1 MAIVKQT
8 LHIFA
13 TAAKPADLTFSRS
26 TSATRVNDIG
36 RIELVPA
43 NTIRQD
49 FDSVTTGS
57 IMGWLLEESSSNL
70 CLQSQDLGT
79 TWITTN
85 AVQTNLAALTTNT
98 TKSPD
103 GTNNADTLAAGS
115 TATGIVAAR
124 QQGFTFTNGTH
135 YTVSVFAKKKELDY
149 LEVSNKDDSAT
160 GMTFSQT
167 FNISAGSMGS
177 SGGSVYAASMR
188 AFPNGWYRCEV
199 SFQATANST
208 AEVFLKARSDNANSS
223 TFSATSGQGI
233 YLWGMQVE
241 ANKYATSYIPTTTAA
256 VTRAADVAYVDSTQ
270 GKWNWDVGMSVL
282 IDATPINTN
291 ETLAPIYHYQ
301 DATNENYVS
310 QMSDG
315 RVMVVANATAQLSSN
330 PFNTGF
336 TNSKNTNFRSM
347 LSIKANRMHLAKNGS
362 LSPNLPDTA
371 LMVPL
376 NGSSSS
382 FTIKFF
388 HGTGLNSGSGW
399 LKQFKIFP
407 VVVADLDLQ
416 NLSFRTNEDAQSL
429 QLNAV
434 QVQDGSIN
442 TLKIAPAAIT
452 SSKIAAATITETNMA
467 DNAITNAKIA
477 SDAVTADSIADNTI
491 TSAQIQDG
499 TIGTAQLGVD
509 VIVAADIAANAIT
522 VSEIQANAVIK
533 VKIADNSVD
542 VAKLDVTDGNAN
554 DVLKTNGS
562 GVLGFTNPASQAVGG
577 DLTGTVGNA
586 QVGANTVGIPELNV
600 SDGTNGQ
607 YLTTN
612 GAGTLSFTT
621 DSTNVGGTAVGG
633 VMSGTVSNIQ
643 IIAGGVVNSDLA
655 NDAVNTDQIA
665 DGAVETAQI
674 EDLNVT
680 TGKLANDAVTDTKL
694 ADHATLDAS
703 RAVGTNHIKNLN
715 VTEGKLATNSVTAS
729 KIAAD
734 AVGASELADNSVAS
748 ANIINGTIVEADL
761 ADDAVTAAKL
771 ASNSVVSA
779 SIVNGTITDADLASN
794 SVTNIK
800 INGSAV
806 TNNKLATDAVTT
818 TKIADN
824 QVTIA
829 KLAVTDGTN
838 GQVLTT
844 NGSGVMSF
852 ANDSTNVGG
861 TSVGG
866 MLTGTVSNITIPAGT
881 ITSAMIGVDVI
892 VAEDLAANSITVSE
906 LSNNAVTT
914 DKIID
919 NAVTGAKIAMGSD
932 AAGDVLYY
940 NGTDYVRLAKGTSGH
955 VLTQGA
961 SAPSWAADS
970 TDVTGT
976 SVGGSVS
983 GTVGAITLNN
993 NSVTGA
999 HLAMS
1004 GQQSGDVM
1012 YFNGSDWVRLAKGTA
1027 GQVLKMNVG
1036 ATAPSWAADIDTTI
1050 GDAAVGG
1057 DVTGTIANIQIAAG
1071 AVGASEIAVNS
1082 VAGTHIALGSDAAG
1096 DVMYYDGTNY
1106 VRLAKGTDGEV
1117 LTLAS
1122 GIPSWDADS
1131 TNVGGTAVGGDLTG
1145 TVGNAS
1151 IAANAIDGT
1160 HIALGS
1166 DAAGD
1171 VMYYNGT
1178 NYIRLAKGTAGQ
1190 VLKINSGATAPEW
1203 AADTDTTIG
1212 DAAVGGDVSGTI
1224 SNITIPANTIT
1235 TAMIAADVIVAEDI
1249 ANNAITVAEL
1259 QDNAVATAKILNNA
1273 VTGAKI
1279 AMGSDARGDILYYN
1293 GTDYARL
1300 AKGTSGHVLTM
1311 GASDPA
1317 WAVDSTNVG
1326 TTSVG
1331 GMLTGTVANATIGA
1345 GVVTPTMLSAS
1356 GTASNSTFLRG
1367 DGVWATPVTVETDP
1381 TAVTMAIAL
1390 G

>member
-26 TSATRVNDIG
+26 TSATRVNSIG

-49 FDSVTTGS
+49 FDSVVTGS

-85 AVQTNLAALTTNT
+85 AVQTNLASIATNT

-103 GTNNADTLAAGS
+103 GTNNADTLSAGS
-115 TATGIVAAR
+115 SATGIVAAR

-135 YTVSVFAKKKELDY
+135 YTISVFAKKKDMDY
-149 LEVSNKDDSAT
+149 LEISNKDDNAT
-160 GMTFSQT
+160 GMTFSQA
-167 FNISAGSMGS
+167 FNLSSGSTGS

-188 AFPNGWYRCEV
+188 AFPNDWYRCEV
-199 SFQATANST
+199 SFEATANST
-208 AEVFLKARSDNANSS
+208 AEVFLKARTNNANST
-223 TFSATSGQGI
+223 TFAATSGQGI

-241 ANKYATSYIPTTTAA
+241 AKKYATSYIPTTTASVA
-256 VTRAADVAYVDSTQ
+256 RAADVAYVDSTE

-282 IDATPINTN
+282 VDATPINTN
-291 ETLAPIYHYQ
+291 ETAAPIYHYQ
-301 DATNENYVS
+301 DSANENYVS

-347 LSIKANRMHLAKNGS
+347 LSLKANRMHLAKNGS
-362 LSPNLPDTA
+362 LSPNLPDTT

-376 NGSSSS
+376 NGSSSAY
-382 FTIKFF
+382 TIKFF
-388 HGTGLNSGSGW
+388 HGTGLSSGSGW

-407 VVVADLDLQ
+407 VVVDDLDLQ

-434 QVQDGSIN
+434 QVQDGTISTI
-442 TLKIAPAAIT
+442 KIAPAAIT
-452 SSKIAAATITETNMA
+452 ASKIANSTIVEANMA

-477 SDAVTADSIADNTI
+477 SNAVTADSIAANTI
-491 TSAQIQDG
+491 TATEIANGS
-499 TIGTAQLGVD
+499 IGTAQLGVD
-509 VIVAADIAANAIT
+509 VIVAEDIAANAIT
-522 VSEIQANAVIK
+522 VSEIRDNAVTK
-533 VKIADNSVD
+533 PKIIDNAVD
-542 VAKLDVTDGNAN
+542 IAKLDVTDGNAN
-554 DVLKTNGS
+554 DVLKTDGNGA
-562 GVLGFTNPASQAVGG
+562 LGFTNPASQAVGG
-577 DLTGTVGNA
+577 DVSGTVGNI
-586 QVGANTVGIPELNV
+586 QISANTVGISELNV
-600 SDGTNGQ
+600 SEGTNGQ

-621 DSTNVGGTAVGG
+621 DSTNVGATSVGG
-633 VMSGTVSNIQ
+633 DMTGTVSNIQ
-643 IIAGGVVNSDLA
+643 IVAGAIVNADLA

-715 VTEGKLATNSVTAS
+715 VTEGKLATGAVTTSKLGADSVD
-729 KIAAD
+729 AA
-734 AVGASELADNSVAS
+734 ALADNSVAS

-761 ADDAVTAAKL
+761 ADDAVTADKL
-771 ASNSVVSA
+771 AANSVVSA
-779 SIVNGTITDADLASN
+779 SIVDGTITDSDLASN

-806 TNNKLATDAVTT
+806 TNNKLAANAVTT
-818 TKIADN
+818 NKIADN

-829 KLAVTDGTN
+829 KLAVTDGSA

-844 NGSGVMSF
+844 DGSGTLSF

-861 TSVGG
+861 TAVGG
-866 MLTGTVSNITIPAGT
+866 DLSGTVSNITIPDNT

-892 VAEDLAANSITVSE
+892 VAADLANNSITVAE
-906 LSNNAVTT
+906 LSDNAVTT
-914 DKIID
+914 DKILN

-961 SAPSWAADS
+961 SAPAWAADS

-976 SVGGSVS
+976 AVGGSVS

-1012 YFNGSDWVRLAKGTA
+1012 YFDGSDWVRLAKGTA

-1057 DVTGTIANIQIAAG
+1057 DVSGTISNIQISANA
-1071 AVGASEIAVNS
+1071 ID
-1082 VAGTHIALGSDAAG
+1082 GTHISLGSDAAG
-1096 DVMYYDGTNY
+1096 DIMYYNGTNY
-1106 VRLAKGTDGEV
+1106 VRLAKGT
-1117 LTLAS
+1117 
-1122 GIPSWDADS
+1122 
-1131 TNVGGTAVGGDLTG
+1131 
-1145 TVGNAS
+1145 
-1151 IAANAIDGT
+1151 
-1160 HIALGS
+1160 
-1166 DAAGD
+1166 
-1171 VMYYNGT
+1171 
-1178 NYIRLAKGTAGQ
+1178 AGQ
-1190 VLKINSGATAPEW
+1190 VLTVNSGATAPEW
-1203 AADTDTTIG
+1203 AAD
-1212 DAAVGGDVSGTI
+1212 
-1224 SNITIPANTIT
+1224 
-1235 TAMIAADVIVAEDI
+1235 
-1249 ANNAITVAEL
+1249 
-1259 QDNAVATAKILNNA
+1259 
-1273 VTGAKI
+1273 
-1279 AMGSDARGDILYYN
+1279 
-1293 GTDYARL
+1293 
-1300 AKGTSGHVLTM
+1300 
-1311 GASDPA
+1311 
-1317 WAVDSTNVG
+1317 STNVSA
-1326 TTSVG
+1326 TAVG
-1331 GMLTGTVANATIGA
+1331 GMLTGTVANASIAA

-1356 GTASNSTFLRG
+1356 GTASSSTFLRG
-1367 DGVWATPVTVETDP
+1367 DGQWATVPMVETDP